1 LTIRFYHYT
10 KARMSNRAT
19 TIMINQ
25 EETANILKECVRNY
39 VGFLDKNPEY
49 SLEVA
54 KKRNTDKVCF
64 IQNESYVA
72 LRYKQEKNIKMKD
85 EKGTIRNYI
94 WDKKEK
100 IYKTKKNDRIV
111 LPNICSIVE
120 CEEVATFYK
129 EYGLFGEGDKHF
141 HTSVLNGRAENH
153 TGNHHRN
160 HFVKVPPR
168 AIGR

>member
-1 LTIRFYHYT
+1 
-10 KARMSNRAT
+10 MSNRAT
-19 TIMINQ
+19 TITK
-25 EETANILKECVRNY
+25 EETTNILTECLTNY

-49 SLEVA
+49 SIQVA
-54 KKRNTDKVCF
+54 KERNTDKVCF
-64 IQNESYVA
+64 ILNETYVI

-111 LPNICSIVE
+111 LPNICSCVE
-120 CEEVATFYK
+120 CEEAEDYYR
-129 EYGLFGEGDKHF
+129 EHGAFGEGDKQF
-141 HTSVLNGRAENH
+141 HTSILNGRVENH